1 MCQDRRRDD
10 PGLGLIDRVAGR
22 PTVAL
27 LGAAAAIGVALRVYV
42 YRSSLGTPDSDEA
55 VVGLMVRHFSHG
67 EVTTFFWGQPYGGT
81 QEVFLT
87 VPLFVVASSS
97 WLALR
102 IVPIVL
108 SAVACAVVWRVGRR
122 TIGER
127 QAIVAAALLWIWP
140 PFAVFRLTHQ
150 WGFYA
155 ASFVYCGL
163 ILLQATRIAERPTR
177 GRLALF
183 GLTVGLGLWESEQ
196 LLPIVVAT
204 VAWLV
209 WRRRNVL
216 RDGWVAVLGA
226 VVGGLPSIIWNARH
240 GWASLHSS
248 IEDTTTYQHR
258 IRIFLSPLLSMMLGL
273 RTPFSQQ
280 LLPPAALFLAAFFVL
295 VGLFV
300 WGAWRFRRTNASLLY
315 VCVLVYPFVYAYSPE
330 TLLAAEPRYL
340 MVLAPVLALLVA
352 QLAKGDRAAVAVLVA
367 GAALSAVVLHRMNAY
382 VRSVPSNPPM
392 APRDIGP
399 LIRTLDRLHVNRL
412 YADFWVAYR
421 LDFETRERIIASQS
435 KLRRATFVDG
445 RAIAS
450 HHPAI
455 RYRQYERKVDATPGR
470 GFVFFRVSTGR
481 SRFLIDQLTRHDYR
495 RTVVGPFVVYSPP
508 TSG

>member
-1 MCQDRRRDD
+1 
-10 PGLGLIDRVAGR
+10 V
-22 PTVAL
+22 
-27 LGAAAAIGVALRVYV
+27 AAAAGLALRVYV
-42 YRSSLGTPDSDEA
+42 YRSTLGTPDSDEA

-67 EVTTFFWGQPYGGT
+67 QLTTFFWGQAYGGT
-81 QEVFLT
+81 QEVYLT
-87 VPLFVVASSS
+87 VPIFVAFGSS

-102 IVPIVL
+102 IVPIL
-108 SAVACAVVWRVGRR
+108 LTAVACVVVWRVGRR

-155 ASFVYCGL
+155 ASLIYCGL
-163 ILLQATRIAERPTR
+163 VLLQATRIADDPTR

-204 VAWLV
+204 AAWLV
-209 WRRRNVL
+209 WKRRSVL
-216 RDGWVAVLGA
+216 RDAWIAVLGA
-226 VVGGLPSIIWNARH
+226 LVGALPSIIWNARH
-240 GWASLHSS
+240 GWTSLHST

-258 IRIFLSPLLSMMLGL
+258 VRIFLSPLLSMMLGL
-273 RTPFSQQ
+273 RTPFSQR
-280 LLPPAALFLAAFFVL
+280 LLPPAALFLAMFFVL
-295 VGLFV
+295 AGLFV
-300 WGAWRFRRTNASLLY
+300 LGAWRFRRTNASLLY
-315 VCVLVYPFVYAYSPE
+315 LCVLVYPLVYAYSPE

-352 QLAKGDRAAVAVLVA
+352 QLARSNTAAVAVLG
-367 GAALSAVVLHRMNAY
+367 GAAVLSAVVLHRMNEY
-382 VRSVPSNPPM
+382 VRSTPSNPPM

-399 LIRTLDRLHVNRL
+399 LISTLDRLHVNRV

-421 LDFETRERIIASQS
+421 LDFETRERIIASQN
-435 KLRRATFVDG
+435 KLRRAKFVDG

-450 HHPAI
+450 HHPTI
-455 RYRQYERKVDATPGR
+455 RYRPYERKVDAAPGR

-481 SRFLIDQLTRHDYR
+481 SRFLIDQLAHHGYR
-495 RTVVGPFVVYSPP
+495 RTVVRPFVVYSPP
-508 TSG
+508 VAG